1 MTLLSHGHDPSLTTI
16 HIHSQ
21 IIGVAAVQMLISRI
35 EQPSLNYRIM
45 HTETDLIYRESTE
58 G

>member
-1 MTLLSHGHDPSLTTI
+1 MTPSLTTI